1 MMKQLS
7 WNVINDVLAIAQ
19 HEYAT
24 VDPSLIGLALSYALP
39 LTGIISAFMRDFLST
54 ELGFI
59 SVERIDEYSKLESK
73 MK

>member
-1 MMKQLS
+1 
-7 WNVINDVLAIAQ
+7 
-19 HEYAT
+19 

-39 LTGIISAFMRDFLST
+39 LTGVISAFMRDFLST

-73 MK
+73 ICERSFSVFQHTVALGKAEGD